1 MIAAPTHRLI
11 RQWCATIIKSMDHL
25 TPKETFEFLAK
36 HPDSLF
42 IDCRSDAEYFFVGHA
57 LGSMHVGWYD
67 GPDWELNTR
76 FVEEVKSLA
85 EHDIKRPVVLICR
98 SGKRSVEAGEALETG
113 GFTHVINVL
122 FGFEG
127 ERDDK
132 NQRGN
137 LNGWRRD
144 GLPWEQL

>member
-1 MIAAPTHRLI
+1 ME
-11 RQWCATIIKSMDHL
+11 SMDHL
-25 TPKETFEFLAK
+25 TPKETFEFLAQ
-36 HPDSLF
+36 HANAVF

-76 FVEEVKSLA
+76 FVEEVKNLA
-85 EHDIKRPVVLICR
+85 EQKTERPVVLICR
-98 SGKRSVEAGEALETG
+98 SGKRSLEAGEALAAN
-113 GFTHVINVL
+113 GFSHVINVL
-122 FGFEG
+122 YGFEG
-127 ERDDK
+127 DRDEH

-137 LNGWRRD
+137 LNGWRHD

>member
-1 MIAAPTHRLI
+1 MN
-11 RQWCATIIKSMDHL
+11 HL

-36 HPDSLF
+36 HNDALF

-76 FVEEVKSLA
+76 FVEEVSSLA
-85 EHDIKRPVVLICR
+85 SHYKSRPVVLICR
-98 SGKRSVEAGEALETG
+98 SGKRSIEAGESLEAN

-122 FGFEG
+122 YGFEG
-127 ERDDK
+127 DRDER

>member
-1 MIAAPTHRLI
+1 MTASIAAQLR
-11 RQWCATIIKSMDHL
+11 CATIIKSMDHL
-25 TPKETFEFLAK
+25 TPRETFEFLAK
-36 HPDSLF
+36 QPESLF

-76 FVEEVKSLA
+76 FVEEVKNLA
-85 EHDIKRPVVLICR
+85 DQKTNRPIVVICR
-98 SGKRSVEAGEALETG
+98 SGKRSIEAGEALEAS
-113 GFTHVINVL
+113 GFTHVINVRY
-122 FGFEG
+122 GFEG
-127 ERDDK
+127 DRDDS

-137 LNGWRRD
+137 LNGWRHD

>member
-1 MIAAPTHRLI
+1 
-11 RQWCATIIKSMDHL
+11 MDHL
-25 TPKETFEFLAK
+25 TPKETFEFLSK

-76 FVEEVKSLA
+76 FVEEVKTLA
-85 EHDIKRPVVLICR
+85 DQKTECPVVLICR
-98 SGKRSVEAGEALETG
+98 SGKRSIEAGEALEAE
-113 GFTHVINVL
+113 GFKRVINVRY
-122 FGFEG
+122 GFEG
-127 ERDDK
+127 DRDDK
-132 NQRGN
+132 SQRGN
-137 LNGWRRD
+137 LNGWRFD